1 MVCNRRSWYLNGI
14 RQVHK
19 CLIEYEKEVNV
30 MILADKIINERK
42 KLGWSQEELAD
53 KLGVSRQSVS
63 KWEGAQSVPDLQRI
77 LEMSKIFGVSTDYL
91 LKDDIE
97 EVIPSE
103 KSDSDTSLRKL
114 SLEEANTYLDTVKK
128 SSDKIALGVAIC
140 TSCAVPLLLLEAA
153 FSAGMGVSEGVAGG
167 LGTVLL
173 LMIVAISLIFI
184 IPAAMALS
192 KWEWLEKESFET
204 EYGVEGAVR
213 SKLEKFEPRF
223 VRGITMGVVTILLGV
238 MLIVSVAFIAEENEP
253 LIIAA
258 AAGLLLFISLGV
270 NTIVRVGMI
279 KDSYSKVL
287 QEEDYSKA
295 KKENKVMNA
304 VAPAYWL
311 LVTAGYLA
319 WSFTTNNW
327 GFTWIVWPIAGIIF
341 GAISAVAEQVTR
353 KD

>member
-1 MVCNRRSWYLNGI
+1 
-14 RQVHK
+14 
-19 CLIEYEKEVNV
+19 

-63 KWEGAQSVPDLQRI
+63 KWESAQSVPDLQRI

-97 EVIPSE
+97 NVIPSE
-103 KSDSDTSLRKL
+103 KDESDTSLRKL
-114 SLEEANTYLDTVKK
+114 SLEEANTYLDTVKN
-128 SSDKIALGVAIC
+128 SSGKIALGVAVC

-153 FSAGMGVSEGVAGG
+153 SKAGHMSEGIAGG
-167 LGTVLL
+167 IGTILL
-173 LMIVAISLIFI
+173 LILVAISLVFI

-204 EYGVEGAVR
+204 AYGVDGAVR
-213 SKLEKFEPRF
+213 SKAEKFEPRF
-223 VRGITMGVVTILLGV
+223 VRGITLGVVTILLGV
-238 MLIVSVAFIAEENEP
+238 ILVVAAAFIAENNEA
-253 LIIAA
+253 LIMAA
-258 AAGLLLFISLGV
+258 TSGLLLLISAGV
-270 NTIVRVGMI
+270 NTIIRVGMV
-279 KDSYSKVL
+279 KDSYNKVL

-311 LVTAGYLA
+311 LVTAGYLT
-319 WSFTTNNW
+319 WSFLTGNW
-327 GFTWIVWPIAGIIF
+327 GTTWIVWPIAGILF
-341 GAISAVAEQVTR
+341 GAIAAVLDQVT
-353 KD
+353 KN

>member
-1 MVCNRRSWYLNGI
+1 
-14 RQVHK
+14 
-19 CLIEYEKEVNV
+19 

-53 KLGVSRQSVS
+53 RLGVSRQSVS

-97 EVIPSE
+97 NVIPAE
-103 KSDSDTSLRKL
+103 KDETDSSLRKL

-128 SSDKIALGVAIC
+128 CSDKIALGVAVC
-140 TSCAVPLLLLEAA
+140 TSCAVPLLLLEA
-153 FSAGMGVSEGVAGG
+153 SYKAGMGISEGVAGG
-167 LGTVLL
+167 LGTIMLL
-173 LMIVAISLIFI
+173 LLVAISLVFFI
-184 IPAAMALS
+184 PSGMALS

-213 SKLEKFEPRF
+213 ARAEKFEPRF
-223 VRGITMGVVTILLGV
+223 IRSITMGVVTIITGV
-238 MLIVSVAFIAEENEP
+238 ILIVATAFMAENNEP

-258 AAGLLLFISLGV
+258 AGGLLLFISLGV
-270 NTIVRVGMI
+270 NTIVKAGMT
-279 KDSYSKVL
+279 KDSYDKIL
-287 QEEDYSKA
+287 QEADYSRA

-341 GAISAVAEQVTR
+341 GAISAILEQTTG

>member
-1 MVCNRRSWYLNGI
+1 
-14 RQVHK
+14 
-19 CLIEYEKEVNV
+19 

-91 LKDDIE
+91 LKDEIE
-97 EVIPSE
+97 TAIPSE
-103 KSDSDTSLRKL
+103 KEDIDSSLRVL
-114 SLEEANTYLDTVKK
+114 SLEEANSYMNTATDSSKK
-128 SSDKIALGVAIC
+128 ISMGCAVC
-140 TSCAVPLLLLEAA
+140 TCCAVPLLLLIAGSRVNFIPMAEDAA
-153 FSAGMGVSEGVAGG
+153 TG

-173 LMIVAISLIFI
+173 LLIVAISLIFI

-204 EYGVEGAVR
+204 EYGVEGAMR
-213 SKLEKFEPRF
+213 AKSDKFEPNF
-223 VRGITMGVVTILLGV
+223 VRSITTGIVSILVGV
-238 MLIVSVAFIAEENEP
+238 MTLVSVCFAAKDNEP
-253 LIIAA
+253 LIMAACCALLVFIAA
-258 AAGLLLFISLGV
+258 GIHIIIKAGI
-270 NTIVRVGMI
+270 M
-279 KDSYSKVL
+279 KDSFNKIL
-287 QEEDYSKA
+287 QENDYTRS
-295 KKENKVMNA
+295 KKENKIMNA

-319 WSFTTNNW
+319 WSFITNNW

-341 GAISAVAEQVTR
+341 GAISAVLDQVT
-353 KD
+353 K

>member
-1 MVCNRRSWYLNGI
+1 
-14 RQVHK
+14 
-19 CLIEYEKEVNV
+19 
-30 MILADKIINERK
+30 
-42 KLGWSQEELAD
+42 
-53 KLGVSRQSVS
+53 
-63 KWEGAQSVPDLQRI
+63 
-77 LEMSKIFGVSTDYL
+77 
-91 LKDDIE
+91 
-97 EVIPSE
+97 
-103 KSDSDTSLRKL
+103 
-114 SLEEANTYLDTVKK
+114 
-128 SSDKIALGVAIC
+128 
-140 TSCAVPLLLLEAA
+140 
-153 FSAGMGVSEGVAGG
+153 MGVSEGVAGG

-258 AAGLLLFISLGV
+258 AAGLLLFISMGV